1 MLMES
6 FEKLPK
12 WSIVLIGMLL
22 VLAVGYVDYITG
34 DYSVFVFYAL
44 PVFLVAWFA
53 GLKSGM
59 FISLLAGLARF
70 SADQSL
76 GSSEPLYAWN
86 ASQDMFFL
94 IIVAALIAYLHKV
107 LE

>member
-22 VLAVGYVDYITG
+22 VLAVGYIDYITG
-34 DYSVFVFYAL
+34 DYSVFVLYAL
-44 PVFLVAWFA
+44 PVFMVAWFA
-53 GLKSGM
+53 GLKPAM

-76 GSSEPLYAWN
+76 GSLERLYAWN
-86 ASQDMFFL
+86 AGQDMFFL
-94 IIVAALIAYLHKV
+94 MIVAVLIAYLHKV

>member
-6 FEKLPK
+6 LEKLPK

-22 VLAVGYVDYITG
+22 VLAVGYIDYRTG

-44 PVFLVAWFA
+44 PVFMVAWFA
-53 GLKSGM
+53 GLKPGM

-76 GSSEPLYAWN
+76 GSLERLYVWN
-86 ASQDMFFL
+86 AGQDMFFL
-94 IIVAALIAYLHKV
+94 IIVAVLIAYLHKV